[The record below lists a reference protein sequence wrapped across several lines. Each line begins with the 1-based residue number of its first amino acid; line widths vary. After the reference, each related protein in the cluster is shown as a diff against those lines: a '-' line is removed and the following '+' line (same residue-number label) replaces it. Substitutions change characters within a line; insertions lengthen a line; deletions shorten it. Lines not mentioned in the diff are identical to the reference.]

1 MRNRA
6 PFNEQSDSTSAMS
19 TPSPVQLRRYNV
31 RKTAFVVGGLKN
43 FYSFQPT
50 HLWAKELFSR
60 VPLPCPLQLWFPLQF
75 KLTVPTLTWVLSRGE
90 QPCWSTRTCRIS
102 LCPYVAA
109 KTTGT
114 TPLCGLEAEYVHKC
128 RYQWGH
134 THTCMHATH
143 THTTHS
149 HEQTH
154 THNLSPTRD
163 CLLGS
168 QPCRVMSSFTRVRL
182 PPQTAWCRQSR
193 PSCAKSR
200 EHTLYMPT
208 DMVCTNVHTH
218 LCMNIR
224 VYAYMW
230 HISWYALVSL
240 TLSVILGFSP
250 VAMTT
255 LATSRCPLEHAW
267 CKVFQPAPH

>member
-1 MRNRA
+1 
-6 PFNEQSDSTSAMS
+6 MS
-19 TPSPVQLRRYNV
+19 TAIVI
-31 RKTAFVVGGLKN
+31 
-43 FYSFQPT
+43 PT
-50 HLWAKELFSR
+50 SIQAKYTMCWS
-60 VPLPCPLQLWFPLQF
+60 
-75 KLTVPTLTWVLSRGE
+75 VPTLTWVLSRGE

-149 HEQTH
+149 HEHTH

-193 PSCAKSR
+193 PSCTKSR
-200 EHTLYMPT
+200 EHTLYMLT
-208 DMVCTNVHTH
+208 DMVCMYIHTYAGTFVCTYIYVAH
-218 LCMNIR
+218 LMICTYIIHIVSDSWVQSCCHDNPGHLEVPIR
-224 VYAYMW
+224 AR
-230 HISWYALVSL
+230 LVQ
-240 TLSVILGFSP
+240 SVPASS
-250 VAMTT
+250 T
-255 LATSRCPLEHAW
+255 LAGRSKNKKQNW
-267 CKVFQPAPH
+267 K